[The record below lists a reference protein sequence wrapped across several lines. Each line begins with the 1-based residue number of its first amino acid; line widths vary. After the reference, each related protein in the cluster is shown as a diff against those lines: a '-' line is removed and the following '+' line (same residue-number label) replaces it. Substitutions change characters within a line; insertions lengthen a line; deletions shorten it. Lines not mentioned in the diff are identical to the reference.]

1 MRNLTNIKARL
12 GISLH
17 NKRNYKS
24 TYLSAAILIVSV
36 FSYGVNASSTEK
48 ANGTSLQAVAVN
60 DMTDRELVDQ
70 KNPYFMIK
78 EVAGITFKRFADEQ
92 QAIRANPNLLKDIVR
107 EELMPYVNYKY
118 SAFKVIG
125 KNLKKT
131 TNEERKAFVPVF
143 REYLITSYAQVF
155 TLYEKQPVIFSPDKK
170 FSDKKIV
177 AVNTRVVMSGRDD
190 INVSFKVRKGKKTGN
205 WAAFDMVAEGVSLL
219 DSKQAEL
226 GSIIRQKGLPYV
238 TELLKKK
245 STRNIVFKGDNSKN
259 QSTANLTNEK
269 G

>member
-1 MRNLTNIKARL
+1 M
-12 GISLH
+12 
-17 NKRNYKS
+17 NKVRKNKGKI
-24 TYLSAAILIVSV
+24 TRVTAYLLLAGLVS
-36 FSYGVNASSTEK
+36 FNAS
-48 ANGTSLQAVAVN
+48 ANTNAASQLPQQTTKLA
-60 DMTDRELVDQ
+60 DQQSPILVDQ
-70 KNPYFMIK
+70 TNPYQMIE
-78 EVAGITFKRFADEQ
+78 EVAGLTFKRFADEQ
-92 QAIRANPNLLKDIVR
+92 QAIRANPNLLKNIVR

-131 TNEERKAFVPVF
+131 TDAERRAFIPVF
-143 REYLITSYAQVF
+143 REYLVTSYAQVF
-155 TLYEKQPVIFSPDKK
+155 TLYDKQPVIFSPEKK
-170 FSDKKIV
+170 FSNKKIV

-190 INVSFKVRKGKKTGN
+190 INVAFKVRKGKKTGR

-226 GSIIRQKGLPYV
+226 GGIIRQKGLPYV

-245 STRNIVFKGDNSKN
+245 SARNIVFKDAQPKSQISSNTTIK
-259 QSTANLTNEK
+259 K